1 MAAHAHYRIG
11 EFSSLSG
18 VTTKA
23 LRFYD
28 EIGLFRPASVD
39 ARTGY
44 RLYRPRQLADL
55 ASILALK
62 DLGASLHDVRDLL
75 RSAGAQKDRREVLSA
90 LKRSIER
97 SIHTAAQSLKFVNA
111 ALNELD
117 QPDKARRPLPVVVKR
132 RPATP
137 VASVRAK
144 VAHYDDIL
152 HFERE
157 LLRDLPP
164 QSIGSLRGVLWH
176 SCADSG
182 TLEGEPFVAL
192 KRQVPSRT
200 FYDVKDLPAA
210 TVASTY
216 CNSDDDSAE
225 QGYRALQKWLTVAD
239 YQLAGPKREIYLHQ
253 MLEIQFPLKSA

>member
-1 MAAHAHYRIG
+1 MVAHYRIG

-18 VTTKA
+18 VSTKA

-39 ARTGY
+39 VRTGY
-44 RLYRPRQLADL
+44 RLYRLQQLAEL

-75 RSAGAQKDRREVLSA
+75 KSASAQKDRREVLSA

-97 SIHTAAQSLKFVNA
+97 SMQTAAQSLKFVNA
-111 ALNELD
+111 ALDELD
-117 QPDKARRPLPVVVKR
+117 DARRALPVVVKR
-132 RPATP
+132 RLATP

-144 VAHYDDIL
+144 VANYADIL
-152 HFERE
+152 QFERE

-164 QSIGSLRGVLWH
+164 QSIGNLRGVLWH

-200 FYDVKDLPAA
+200 FYDVKELPAA
-210 TVASTY
+210 TVASAY

-225 QGYRALQKWLTVAD
+225 QAYRALQKWMTVAD
-239 YQLAGPKREIYLHQ
+239 YQLAGPKREIYLDQ
-253 MLEIQFPLKSA
+253 MLEIQFPLKPA